1 MKLYRVMK
9 EHKLRQT
16 VFYNWLREAGLIQKA
31 DTGYVIGENALPGMA
46 TITSLEQAPDG
57 SVLREQ
63 TQVVIEDEEIPEL
76 LALYAKS
83 GLSNLYQ
90 EEDRQVKPDQI
101 KEQLHYLT
109 KLVLAVQEEVHQ
121 IAKRLE
127 KS

>member
-31 DTGYVIGENALPGMA
+31 DTGYVIGENALSEMA